1 MEIIS
6 ATALGSSAGMRVFL
20 PLLLLTLAANGYLPL
35 GGLGLAELPPS
46 MAWLGTPYALAV
58 AAVLYAIERLAYFV
72 PVVDH
77 ITDVV
82 KTFLAPLA
90 GAVVAMAALV
100 QPSVPETVSVLMPVA
115 ALSTTGV
122 AEVSVGTG
130 LIALAVGGIP
140 ALIMHGAMAIA
151 RFVLNLMY
159 AGCLGC
165 LSPIASVFEDVGA
178 IIVFILALVLPILA
192 LALLTGLAAF
202 LVIKWMR
209 RKQRPQAA

>member
-1 MEIIS
+1 
-6 ATALGSSAGMRVFL
+6 MRVFL

-35 GGLGLAELPPS
+35 GGLGIPELPTN

-77 ITDVV
+77 ITDIVE
-82 KTFLAPLA
+82 TFLAPLA
-90 GAVVAMAALV
+90 GAIVAMAALV
-100 QPSVPETVSVLMPVA
+100 QPSVPETVNVLMPIA
-115 ALSTTGV
+115 ALSTAGA
-122 AEVSVGTG
+122 AEVGIGTG

-151 RFVLNLMY
+151 RIARAVLNLLTG
-159 AGCLGC
+159 GCLGT
-165 LSPIASVFEDVGA
+165 IASVFEDIGA
-178 IIVFILALVLPILA
+178 VIVFVLALVLPILVLVL
-192 LALLTGLAAF
+192 LAGLAAF
-202 LVIKWMR
+202 LVIKGMR